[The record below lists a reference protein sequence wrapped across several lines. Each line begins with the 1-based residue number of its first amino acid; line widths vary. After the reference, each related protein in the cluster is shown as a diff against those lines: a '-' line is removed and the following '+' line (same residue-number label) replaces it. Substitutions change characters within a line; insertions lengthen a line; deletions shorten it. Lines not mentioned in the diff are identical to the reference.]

1 MQTERL
7 LGSRGGRERV
17 LKGMEFSFW
26 GSENILKL
34 LDNDGF
40 IYCEC
45 R

>member
-1 MQTERL
+1 MSAKRY
-7 LGSRGGRERV
+7 GI
-17 LKGMEFSFW
+17 FFW

-45 R
+45 TTCH